1 MNRKRGV
8 TVKHLKMSV
17 FGIFLVV
24 GTVFLLSGCSNSPEA
39 KLADIFEGNQ
49 VYYLANSP
57 IDQPRFTI
65 EKSSEDK
72 VNAYSIKG
80 GISEELDYSVEK
92 EGEGPYQYH
101 IENAEGKAIFE
112 LLGGYSDT
120 TEFKAFYDQEHEG
133 YAFVPVSK
141 NYAKADSTLKEVKAI
156 YEDDPMYFVS
166 IYEEK

>member
-1 MNRKRGV
+1 MKR
-8 TVKHLKMSV
+8 LKMI
-17 FGIFLVV
+17 GIGLLMVLS
-24 GTVFLLSGCSNSPEA
+24 GVFLLSGCSNSPEA
-39 KLADIFEGNQ
+39 KLADLFEGDQ

-57 IDQPRFTI
+57 LDQPRFTI
-65 EKSSEDK
+65 EKSSEGK
-72 VNAYSIKG
+72 VTAYSIKG

-92 EGEGPYQYH
+92 KGDGLYQYH

-120 TEFKAFYDQEHEG
+120 TDFKAFYDQKHEG

-141 NYAKADSTLKEVKAI
+141 NYAKADSTLNEVKAI

-166 IYEEK
+166 MYEEK